1 MAFAKGNKIIG
12 YFRRRK
18 LARLVRKGIVPQ
30 GVSKEEI
37 FEALAATRPRGV
49 VEFFGFLT
57 CKVFDSAGNL
67 KQDCG
72 LQSVKEVTAEFAK
85 HLIDNMCGAASGI
98 VQYKFHA
105 MGDGS
110 TAETDTQT
118 ALVNQQGTRATG
130 SQTHGASSNIYQ
142 TVATITAGSAFT
154 AIEHGI
160 FDSSTATDDKLLDRS
175 LVASPPTLIT
185 GDEVEWTYALTVNA
199 GG

>member
-1 MAFAKGNKIIG
+1 MAFTQNNPITR
-12 YFRRRK
+12 YFRRKRI
-18 LARLVRKGIVPQ
+18 ARQVRAGVVPQ

-37 FEALAATRPRGV
+37 WDALKATRPRGA
-49 VEFFGFLT
+49 VEFFGFLS
-57 CKVFDSAGNL
+57 CKVFGPDGKL
-67 KQDCG
+67 KQDLG

-85 HLIDNMCGAASGI
+85 HLVDNMCGAASGI

-110 TAETDTQT
+110 TAETDSQT

-142 TVATITAGSAFT
+142 SVATITAGAAFT

-175 LVASPPTLIT
+175 LVSTPPTLIT
-185 GDEVEWTYALTVNA
+185 DDEVEWTYQLTVNA